1 MEGVA
6 TGATMNGTE
15 REQVTK
21 EILVRIAELEI
32 APPGPTHHGAQTTK
46 QLPHGLTNLHQR
58 IAELDRTAEISELQP
73 LQEEWEKMRQALE
86 VRIRQRAIA
95 VQDLQQAKARL
106 QAEITQRKRA
116 EEAFQAS
123 EARCQALIEGS
134 VQGVAIVNQ
143 EGRHLFANQVLL
155 NILGYDSLASYL
167 NHHMQDNIAPY
178 ERPRLRASW
187 RTLLRENSAPARYE
201 YQGIRAD
208 GTPIWLASV
217 VTPTTWKGEPALM
230 STILD
235 LTKYKQAEEA
245 RIRLE
250 AQLNQTQKQ
259 QATSILAGSIAHDF
273 NNMLAKIIGHTE
285 LALRD
290 VPRDTLPWHNLQ
302 EVLTASTCTKDLI
315 QRLVAF
321 NGQTGAV
328 REPSRLRLLSNKT
341 LTFLRA
347 SLPTT
352 STRRASGSSSNQAR

>member
-1 MEGVA
+1 
-6 TGATMNGTE
+6 
-15 REQVTK
+15 
-21 EILVRIAELEI
+21 
-32 APPGPTHHGAQTTK
+32 
-46 QLPHGLTNLHQR
+46 
-58 IAELDRTAEISELQP
+58 
-73 LQEEWEKMRQALE
+73 
-86 VRIRQRAIA
+86 
-95 VQDLQQAKARL
+95 
-106 QAEITQRKRA
+106 
-116 EEAFQAS
+116 
-123 EARCQALIEGS
+123 